1 MIYIGQWGRHMSP
14 FVFHYLV
21 ARASLRFLYIIYGFF
36 VSQKPTRV
44 VVVRG
49 KCSLCRDYSS
59 NPSRC
64 IFYISLARRRT
75 KKLVLYNSNDND
87 NDFRLSVS
95 IGAKRPCERIIG
107 G

>member
-1 MIYIGQWGRHMSP
+1 MGSSHVTICFSLFSCPCIATVSIYHI
-14 FVFHYLV
+14 
-21 ARASLRFLYIIYGFF
+21 RFLCITKTNK
-36 VSQKPTRV
+36 SCS
-44 VVVRG
+44 VRG

-64 IFYISLARRRT
+64 IFYISLARRRM